1 MSPRCAPARG
11 WQMRGSARAAKGG
24 SRDVPPPTPHCAR
37 TAGRA
42 THAAR
47 AQTGTSAA
55 RGCLGYRAA
64 RARNG
69 GWSARGARAQGRASG
84 RQRASLHRAHE
95 RTRDPPLPSLLL
107 RARSSLVRS
116 QGGGVLEVRRV
127 GTGRRS
133 RRARSRGR
141 RASDARREPGT
152 PPRPSVFYTRP
163 AGGHHEGVSIPAS
176 SMSSRD
182 EHKHPGSSDPPQA
195 GAGGNRASGP
205 MGATAPQ
212 PSGGSRHLRRTPP
225 RPPAASSRGRE
236 GRLRRPQP
244 RHRPPSTPGR
254 PSQALRWW
262 PMVARQRIWHFCPRI
277 LRRCPRI
284 LRRCSW
290 IL

>member
-1 MSPRCAPARG
+1 MLVEITTGRARGHDSAPAVVVPAFLSPRCAPARG

-95 RTRDPPLPSLLL
+95 RTKDPPLPSLLL
-107 RARSSLVRS
+107 RARSPLARS
-116 QGGGVLEVRRV
+116 QGGCFGSAASRDGPSLAARTQQREARE
-127 GTGRRS
+127 
-133 RRARSRGR
+133 RRAP
-141 RASDARREPGT
+141 RAGY

-163 AGGHHEGVSIPAS
+163 
-176 SMSSRD
+176 D
-182 EHKHPGSSDPPQA
+182 
-195 GAGGNRASGP
+195 GGNHA
-205 MGATAPQ
+205 
-212 PSGGSRHLRRTPP
+212 RTEHP
-225 RPPAASSRGRE
+225 
-236 GRLRRPQP
+236 
-244 RHRPPSTPGR
+244 HPPSPLDDDDVR
-254 PSQALRWW
+254 
-262 PMVARQRIWHFCPRI
+262 
-277 LRRCPRI
+277 
-284 LRRCSW
+284 
-290 IL
+290 

>member
-1 MSPRCAPARG
+1 MDLRGGPAQARRVCSEASSVARVGSPLSTGRARGHDSAPAVVVPAFLSPRCAPARG

-95 RTRDPPLPSLLL
+95 RTKDPPLPSLLL
-107 RARSSLVRS
+107 RARSSLARS
-116 QGGGVLEVRRV
+116 RGVCFGLEVRRV

-163 AGGHHEGVSIPAS
+163 AGGHHEGASIPAS

-182 EHKHPGSSDPPQA
+182 EHKHPGRSSAPPPPAGKAVHRDREYHGGHGLPPSGKRHFRHTPSGTHAVATSRRLLLRPPQ
-195 GAGGNRASGP
+195 
-205 MGATAPQ
+205 
-212 PSGGSRHLRRTPP
+212 
-225 RPPAASSRGRE
+225 
-236 GRLRRPQP
+236 
-244 RHRPPSTPGR
+244 
-254 PSQALRWW
+254 
-262 PMVARQRIWHFCPRI
+262 
-277 LRRCPRI
+277 
-284 LRRCSW
+284 
-290 IL
+290 